1 MTQPFFTIGHSTRSI
16 PEFVDLLR
24 SAQIRLLADVRKM
37 PRSRTNPQYNQEVL
51 HVTLGEF
58 QIAYHHMPALG
69 GLRAHA
75 KDVPPDVNAF
85 WQNQSFH
92 NFADYALSEEFRAG
106 LAQLRALGQDQRCA
120 IMCSEAVWWQCHR
133 RIIADYLIAT
143 GESVFHILAG
153 QRIEPARIT
162 GAAQILSDGSL
173 TYPAA
178 AASMPSSL

>member
-24 SAQIRLLADVRKM
+24 SVEIRLLADVRKM
-37 PRSRTNPQYNQEVL
+37 PRSRTNPQYNREVL
-51 HVTLGEF
+51 PVTLGEF
-58 QIAYHHMPALG
+58 QIAYQHMPALG
-69 GLRAHA
+69 GLRGRA
-75 KDVPPDVNAF
+75 KDVSPDVNAF

-153 QRIEPARIT
+153 QRIEPARLT
-162 GAAQILSDGSL
+162 SAAEISADGSL
-173 TYPAA
+173 TYPAGA
-178 AASMPSSL
+178 PTVPNSP